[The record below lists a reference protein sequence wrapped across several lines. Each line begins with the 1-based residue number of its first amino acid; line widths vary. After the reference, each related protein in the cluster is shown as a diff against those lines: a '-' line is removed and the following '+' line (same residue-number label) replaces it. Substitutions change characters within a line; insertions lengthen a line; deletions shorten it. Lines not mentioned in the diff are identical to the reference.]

1 MFVKRYPIR
10 GASAGKNPS
19 PPPPPLN
26 VAVAHIRVGSYYEI
40 DSSVLPLR
48 SSTPE
53 QLKSIRIVMVVNKV
67 TGRHVSLRYPSMYSL
82 ISYFDF
88 AATNRT
94 KPENKNKKKSG
105 GSLLPV
111 LDEGYV
117 TTADL
122 AGELLYRRIP
132 PHEVSLSRKSW
143 SFWVSDDSQPAKHN
157 AARLYRAISPEGKC
171 WSELRSRGMIKWGK
185 RLRVRYQS
193 RHIDYNNNKS
203 CRLKEEDDGTGKRKL
218 TESRPETLAKRAKV
232 FDQKMENQIVVYKRK
247 TGDEIESSDL
257 RPEKDA
263 NEKRRF
269 AHRANVSE
277 QKKENQ
283 IVVYTRRS
291 EKNFI
296 DRWSVERYKLAE
308 KNMLKVMKEKNA
320 VAGNSMLRAELRS
333 EARKLIG
340 DTGLLDH
347 LLKHMAGKV
356 APGGQDRFRR
366 KHNADGAMEY
376 WLESSDLV
384 NLRKEAGVEDPYWT
398 PPLGWKL
405 GDSPTQDPVC
415 AGDIRDIR
423 EGLASL
429 KSREMEKLTSKKEEE
444 ELAIM
449 TTPKSCVTSQNVH
462 HDSMMTPAKVK
473 NSKTFLPCDNCLLN
487 ISAASSQEIYADL
500 LKKKSKIE
508 DQLVIIADTLRK
520 MEEDM
525 GWLKKTVDENCPR
538 MPDSTEMP
546 FLLEDSPMLKTQE
559 GEVKENQITES
570 PQKARNHNR
579 QEQPS
584 LIHNTGFRIC
594 RPVASFSWPKLPAL
608 VAATD
613 TDEFASSP
621 SHRPSPVLPFP
632 FTLRSP
638 ETPTNLF
645 DL

>member
-1 MFVKRYPIR
+1 MIETMFVKRYPIR
-10 GASAGKNPS
+10 GASAAKNPS
-19 PPPPPLN
+19 PPPPS
-26 VAVAHIRVGSYYEI
+26 HIRVGSYYEI

-53 QLKSIRIVMVVNKV
+53 QLKSIRIVMVNKV
-67 TGRHVSLRYPSMYSL
+67 TGRHVTLRYPSMYSL
-82 ISYFDF
+82 RSYFDF
-88 AATNRT
+88 AGLNRT
-94 KPENKNKKKSG
+94 KPENKNKNNKSGG

-122 AGELLYRRIP
+122 AGDLLYRRIP

-143 SFWVSDDSQPAKHN
+143 SFWVSDDSHPAK
-157 AARLYRAISPEGKC
+157 ARLYRAISPEGKC

-193 RHIDYNNNKS
+193 RHIDYNNNNKS
-203 CRLKEEDDGTGKRKL
+203 CSRLKEEDDVTGKRKVS
-218 TESRPETLAKRAKV
+218 ESKAETLAKRAKV
-232 FDQKMENQIVVYKRK
+232 FDQKMENQIVVYKR
-247 TGDEIESSDL
+247 DEIESSDL
-257 RPEKDA
+257 RA
-263 NEKRRF
+263 EKRRF
-269 AHRANVSE
+269 NVSE

-291 EKNFI
+291 EKSFI

-320 VAGNSMLRAELRS
+320 VFGNSMLRAELRA

-398 PPLGWKL
+398 PPLGWKI

-415 AGDIRDIR
+415 AGEIRDIR
-423 EGLASL
+423 EELASL
-429 KSREMEKLTSKKEEE
+429 KREMEKLASKKEEE

-449 TTPKSCVTSQNVH
+449 TTPKSCVTSQNVD
-462 HDSMMTPAKVK
+462 HDSMMTPAK
-473 NSKTFLPCDNCLLN
+473 
-487 ISAASSQEIYADL
+487 EMYADL

-508 DQLVIIADTLRK
+508 DQLVVIAETLRK

-546 FLLEDSPMLKTQE
+546 FLLEDSPMFKTQE

-570 PQKARNHNR
+570 PQKARKDSR
-579 QEQPS
+579 QGEPS

>member
-10 GASAGKNPS
+10 GASAAKNPS
-19 PPPPPLN
+19 PPPPS
-26 VAVAHIRVGSYYEI
+26 HIRVGSYYEI

-53 QLKSIRIVMVVNKV
+53 QLKSIRIVMVNKV
-67 TGRHVSLRYPSMYSL
+67 TGRHVTLRYPSMYSL
-82 ISYFDF
+82 RSYFDF
-88 AATNRT
+88 AGLNRT
-94 KPENKNKKKSG
+94 KPENKNKNKSGG

-122 AGELLYRRIP
+122 AGDLLYRRIP

-143 SFWVSDDSQPAKHN
+143 SFWVSDDSHPAK
-157 AARLYRAISPEGKC
+157 ARLYRAISPEGKC

-193 RHIDYNNNKS
+193 RHIDYNNNNKS
-203 CRLKEEDDGTGKRKL
+203 CSRLKEEDDVTGKRKVS
-218 TESRPETLAKRAKV
+218 ESKAETLAKRAKV
-232 FDQKMENQIVVYKRK
+232 FDQKMDNQIVVYKR
-247 TGDEIESSDL
+247 DEIESSDL
-257 RPEKDA
+257 RA
-263 NEKRRF
+263 EKRRF
-269 AHRANVSE
+269 NVSE
-277 QKKENQ
+277 KKKENQ

-291 EKNFI
+291 EKSFI
-296 DRWSVERYKLAE
+296 DRWYKLAE

-320 VAGNSMLRAELRS
+320 VFGNSMLRAELRS

-398 PPLGWKL
+398 PPLGWKI

-415 AGDIRDIR
+415 AGEIRDIR
-423 EGLASL
+423 EELASL
-429 KSREMEKLTSKKEEE
+429 KREMEKLASKKEEE

-449 TTPKSCVTSQNVH
+449 TTPKSCVTSQNVD
-462 HDSMMTPAKVK
+462 HDSMMTPAK
-473 NSKTFLPCDNCLLN
+473 
-487 ISAASSQEIYADL
+487 EIYADL

-508 DQLVIIADTLRK
+508 DQLVVIAETLRK

-546 FLLEDSPMLKTQE
+546 FLLEDSPMFKTQE

-570 PQKARNHNR
+570 PQKARKDSR
-579 QEQPS
+579 QGEPS

>member
-1 MFVKRYPIR
+1 MTEAMLVKRYPMR
-10 GASAGKNPS
+10 GVSAGS
-19 PPPPPLN
+19 PPPP

-40 DSSVLPLR
+40 DSSILPLR
-48 SSTPE
+48 SPE
-53 QLKSIRIVMVVNKV
+53 QLKSIRIVMVNEI

-82 ISYFDF
+82 RSYFDF
-88 AATNRT
+88 NRT
-94 KPENKNKKKSG
+94 KPDKKKKK
-105 GSLLPV
+105 SLLPV

-117 TTADL
+117 MTAEL

-132 PHEVSLSRKSW
+132 HHQVSLNRNSW
-143 SFWVSDDSQPAKHN
+143 RFWVSADSQPSN
-157 AARLYRAISPEGKC
+157 NARLCYRAISPEGKC

-185 RLRVRYQS
+185 RLSVRYQS
-193 RHIDYNNNKS
+193 RHIDSEKKS
-203 CRLKEEDDGTGKRKL
+203 KESSRLVKEEDETQGTLKRKL
-218 TESRPETLAKRAKV
+218 TESRTETLGKRAKV
-232 FDQKMENQIVVYKRK
+232 LFDQKIENQIVVYKRK
-247 TGDEIESSDL
+247 TGDETESSDL
-257 RPEKDA
+257 KDA
-263 NEKRRF
+263 NENRKQSEPPRTRRL
-269 AHRANVSE
+269 ALRDNVSE

-283 IVVYTRRS
+283 IVVYKRRS

-296 DRWSVERYKLAE
+296 DRWSVERYKVAE

-320 VAGNSMLRAELRS
+320 VFGNTVLRSELRS

-366 KHNADGAMEY
+366 KHNADGAMEF

-415 AGDIRDIR
+415 AGQIRDIR
-423 EGLASL
+423 QGLASL
-429 KSREMEKLTSKKEEE
+429 KREMEKLTSKKEEE

-449 TTPKSCVTSQNVH
+449 ATPKSCVTSQNVD
-462 HDSMMTPAKVK
+462 HDNMMTPAK
-473 NSKTFLPCDNCLLN
+473 
-487 ISAASSQEIYADL
+487 EIYADL
-500 LKKKSKIE
+500 LKKKCKIE
-508 DQLVIIADTLRK
+508 DQLVIIAEALRK

-538 MPDSTEMP
+538 MQDSTEMP
-546 FLLEDSPMLKTQE
+546 FLLEDSPVMMKTQE

-570 PQKARNHNR
+570 PQKASKDNR
-579 QEQPS
+579 QEQRSPLS

-594 RPVASFSWPKLPAL
+594 RPVASFSWHKLPAL

-621 SHRPSPVLPFP
+621 SHRPSPSLPHCPVKALASKRPPVLPFP
-632 FTLRSP
+632 FTFGST
-638 ETPTNLF
+638 EAPTSLF

>member
-1 MFVKRYPIR
+1 MF
-10 GASAGKNPS
+10 AGKNS
-19 PPPPPLN
+19 SAPPPPLN

-48 SSTPE
+48 SPE
-53 QLKSIRIVMVVNKV
+53 QLKSIRIVMVNKI
-67 TGRHVSLRYPSMYSL
+67 TGRHVSLQYPSMYSL
-82 ISYFDF
+82 RSYFDF
-88 AATNRT
+88 TGTNRT
-94 KPENKNKKKSG
+94 KPEKKKSG

-111 LDEGYV
+111 LDESHV
-117 TTADL
+117 MTAEL

-132 PHEVSLSRKSW
+132 PHQVSLNINSW
-143 SFWVSDDSQPAKHN
+143 RFWVSADSQPAAN
-157 AARLYRAISPEGKC
+157 NARLLG
-171 WSELRSRGMIKWGK
+171 GMIKWGK

-193 RHIDYNNNKS
+193 RHIDYNKKKS
-203 CRLKEEDDGTGKRKL
+203 KEEDDGTETQGTRKRKL
-218 TESRPETLAKRAKV
+218 RTETLSKL
-232 FDQKMENQIVVYKRK
+232 FDQKMENQIVVYKSRP
-247 TGDEIESSDL
+247 GDEIESSDL
-257 RPEKDA
+257 RPE
-263 NEKRRF
+263 NRKRSEPRTRRLPLK
-269 AHRANVSE
+269 HNVSE
-277 QKKENQ
+277 QK
-283 IVVYTRRS
+283 IVVYRRRS

-308 KNMLKVMKEKNA
+308 RNMLKVMKEKNA
-320 VAGNSMLRAELRS
+320 VFGKSILRSELRS

-384 NLRKEAGVEDPYWT
+384 NLRKQAGVQDPYWT

-415 AGDIRDIR
+415 AGEIRDIR

-429 KSREMEKLTSKKEEE
+429 KREMEKLTSKKEEE

-449 TTPKSCVTSQNVH
+449 TTPKSCVTSQNVD
-462 HDSMMTPAKVK
+462 HDNMMTPAK
-473 NSKTFLPCDNCLLN
+473 
-487 ISAASSQEIYADL
+487 EIYADL
-500 LKKKSKIE
+500 LKKKCKIE
-508 DQLVIIADTLRK
+508 DQLVIIAETLRK

-538 MPDSTEMP
+538 MPDSTEMHI
-546 FLLEDSPMLKTQE
+546 LLEDSTQE
-559 GEVKENQITES
+559 GEVKENQIMES
-570 PQKARNHNR
+570 PQKARKYNR
-579 QEQPS
+579 QEHRS
-584 LIHNTGFRIC
+584 LIHNTGFKIC

-621 SHRPSPVLPFP
+621 SYRPSPSLPHCPLKTLAAKRPPVLPFP
-632 FTLRSP
+632 FTFSSP
-638 ETPTNLF
+638 ETTTNLF

>member
-1 MFVKRYPIR
+1 MIETMFVKRYPIR
-10 GASAGKNPS
+10 GASAAKNPS
-19 PPPPPLN
+19 PPPPS
-26 VAVAHIRVGSYYEI
+26 HIRVGSYYEI

-53 QLKSIRIVMVVNKV
+53 QLKSIRIVMVNKV
-67 TGRHVSLRYPSMYSL
+67 TGRHVTLRYPSMYSL
-82 ISYFDF
+82 RSYFDF
-88 AATNRT
+88 AGLNRT
-94 KPENKNKKKSG
+94 KPENKNKNKKSGG

-122 AGELLYRRIP
+122 AGDLLYRRIP

-143 SFWVSDDSQPAKHN
+143 SFWVSDDSHPAK
-157 AARLYRAISPEGKC
+157 ARLYRAISPEGKC

-193 RHIDYNNNKS
+193 RHIDCNNNKS
-203 CRLKEEDDGTGKRKL
+203 CSRLKEEDDGTGKRKVS
-218 TESRPETLAKRAKV
+218 ESKAETLAKRAKV
-232 FDQKMENQIVVYKRK
+232 FDQKMDNQIVVYKR
-247 TGDEIESSDL
+247 DEIESSDL
-257 RPEKDA
+257 RA
-263 NEKRRF
+263 EKRRF
-269 AHRANVSE
+269 NVSE
-277 QKKENQ
+277 KKKENQ

-291 EKNFI
+291 EKSFI

-320 VAGNSMLRAELRS
+320 VFGNSMLRAELRS

-398 PPLGWKL
+398 PPLGWKI

-415 AGDIRDIR
+415 AGEIRDIR
-423 EGLASL
+423 EELASL
-429 KSREMEKLTSKKEEE
+429 KREMEKLASKKEEE

-449 TTPKSCVTSQNVH
+449 TTPKSCVTSQNVD
-462 HDSMMTPAKVK
+462 HDSMMTPAK
-473 NSKTFLPCDNCLLN
+473 
-487 ISAASSQEIYADL
+487 EIYADL

-508 DQLVIIADTLRK
+508 DQLVVIAETLRK

-546 FLLEDSPMLKTQE
+546 FLLEDSPMFKTQE

-570 PQKARNHNR
+570 PQKARKDSR
-579 QEQPS
+579 QGEPS

>member
-10 GASAGKNPS
+10 GASAAKNPS
-19 PPPPPLN
+19 PPPPS
-26 VAVAHIRVGSYYEI
+26 HIRVGSYYEI

-53 QLKSIRIVMVVNKV
+53 QLKSIRIVMVNKV
-67 TGRHVSLRYPSMYSL
+67 TGRHVTLRYPSMYSL
-82 ISYFDF
+82 RSYFDF
-88 AATNRT
+88 AGLNRT
-94 KPENKNKKKSG
+94 KPENKNKNNKSGG

-122 AGELLYRRIP
+122 AGDLLYRRIP

-143 SFWVSDDSQPAKHN
+143 SFWVSDDSHPAK
-157 AARLYRAISPEGKC
+157 ARLYRAISPEGKC

-193 RHIDYNNNKS
+193 RHIDYNNNNKS
-203 CRLKEEDDGTGKRKL
+203 CSRLKEEDDVTGKRKVS
-218 TESRPETLAKRAKV
+218 ESKAETLAKRAKV
-232 FDQKMENQIVVYKRK
+232 FDQKMENQIVVYKR
-247 TGDEIESSDL
+247 DEIESSDL
-257 RPEKDA
+257 RA
-263 NEKRRF
+263 EKRRF
-269 AHRANVSE
+269 NVSE

-291 EKNFI
+291 EKSFI

-320 VAGNSMLRAELRS
+320 VFGNSMLRAELRA

-398 PPLGWKL
+398 PPLGWKI

-415 AGDIRDIR
+415 AGEIRDIR
-423 EGLASL
+423 EELASL
-429 KSREMEKLTSKKEEE
+429 KREMEKLASKKEEE

-449 TTPKSCVTSQNVH
+449 TTPKSCVTSQNVD
-462 HDSMMTPAKVK
+462 HDSMMTPAK
-473 NSKTFLPCDNCLLN
+473 
-487 ISAASSQEIYADL
+487 EMYADL

-508 DQLVIIADTLRK
+508 DQLVVIAETLRK

-546 FLLEDSPMLKTQE
+546 FLLEDSPMFKTQE

-570 PQKARNHNR
+570 PQKARKDSR
-579 QEQPS
+579 QGEPS

>member
-10 GASAGKNPS
+10 GASAAKNPS
-19 PPPPPLN
+19 PPPPS
-26 VAVAHIRVGSYYEI
+26 HIRVGSYYEI

-53 QLKSIRIVMVVNKV
+53 QLKSIRIVMVNKV
-67 TGRHVSLRYPSMYSL
+67 TGRHVTLRYPSMYSL
-82 ISYFDF
+82 RSYFDF
-88 AATNRT
+88 AGLNRT
-94 KPENKNKKKSG
+94 KPENKNKKSGG

-122 AGELLYRRIP
+122 AGDLLYRRIP

-143 SFWVSDDSQPAKHN
+143 SFWVSDDSHPAK
-157 AARLYRAISPEGKC
+157 ARLYRAISPEGKC

-193 RHIDYNNNKS
+193 RHIDCNNNKS
-203 CRLKEEDDGTGKRKL
+203 CSRLKEEDDVTGKRKVS
-218 TESRPETLAKRAKV
+218 ESKAETLAKRAKV
-232 FDQKMENQIVVYKRK
+232 FDQKMENQIVVYKR
-247 TGDEIESSDL
+247 DEIESSDL
-257 RPEKDA
+257 RA
-263 NEKRRF
+263 EKRRF
-269 AHRANVSE
+269 NVSE

-291 EKNFI
+291 EKSFI

-320 VAGNSMLRAELRS
+320 VFGNSMLRAELRA

-398 PPLGWKL
+398 PPLGWKI

-415 AGDIRDIR
+415 AGEIRDIR
-423 EGLASL
+423 EELASL
-429 KSREMEKLTSKKEEE
+429 KREMEKLASKKEEE

-449 TTPKSCVTSQNVH
+449 TTPKSCVTSQNVD
-462 HDSMMTPAKVK
+462 HDSMMTPAK
-473 NSKTFLPCDNCLLN
+473 
-487 ISAASSQEIYADL
+487 EMYADL

-508 DQLVIIADTLRK
+508 DQLVVIAETLRK

-546 FLLEDSPMLKTQE
+546 FLLEDSPMFKTQE

-570 PQKARNHNR
+570 PQKARKDSR
-579 QEQPS
+579 QGEPS